1 MSLSTPMRLDGGIL
15 IDVGKEKG
23 GAAWHELG
31 RDHLTQLTSP
41 IGTRD
46 RSGVNR
52 MVARYDRFL

>member
-1 MSLSTPMRLDGGIL
+1 MRLDGGIL